1 MTSGLDLLKTRPLSA
16 IFPSPLAMNNTI
28 AFFLTVAA
36 CSTLGFAG
44 EQPVRKLAFIKENA
58 IWISNIDGTAPKK
71 IAGGQSPELS
81 PDGTR
86 LAYNTVQDIGQPAHR
101 QIAIADLATGQT
113 SILKDIPSN
122 NCMEPRWS
130 PDGKRLL
137 FDCYIDNERLTGIVN
152 ADGTGFQRM
161 PESGPTHQNYWAATW
176 AADGQSYFVEDMQ
189 YLYRLG
195 LDGKILNKWAV
206 EKIVA
211 RGSMDGDV
219 RLDASPDGRTLLM
232 DVDMDEG
239 GRKGWDGPL
248 PSIWTLDLTTG
259 KSTRRTPKTLYAWD
273 GHWLDAPNSI
283 VFISQGPNEKNTSI
297 YRMTADGQGKDRKL
311 LIKNARMPST
321 SR

>member
-1 MTSGLDLLKTRPLSA
+1 
-16 IFPSPLAMNNTI
+16 MNNTI
-28 AFFLTVAA
+28 TFFLTIVACA
-36 CSTLGFAG
+36 STGLAG
-44 EQPVRKLAFIKENA
+44 DQPARKLAFIKENA
-58 IWISNIDGTAPKK
+58 IWISNIDGSAPKK
-71 IAGGQSPELS
+71 IADGQSPDLS

-101 QIAIADLATGQT
+101 QIAIVDLATGQT

-137 FDCYIDNERLTGIVN
+137 FDCYIDNEKLTGVVN
-152 ADGTGFQRM
+152 ADGTGFQKI

-176 AADGQSYFVEDMQ
+176 TADGQSYFAEDME

-195 LDGKILNKWAV
+195 LDGKILDKWAI
-206 EKIVA
+206 EKIVPH
-211 RGSMDGDV
+211 GGMSGDV
-219 RLDASPDGRTLLM
+219 RLDASPDGKTLLM
-232 DVDMDEG
+232 DVDMDEN

-248 PSIWTLDLTTG
+248 PSIWTLDLATG
-259 KSTRRTPKTLYAWD
+259 KATRLTPKTLYAWD
-273 GHWLDAPNSI
+273 CRWLDAPDSI